1 MRIISEQVK
10 ILLERMDLYPD
21 EFVRPYESRN
31 LFSKW
36 SEVMNDGTF
45 NAAEKFLLN
54 RKLKQLKRKA
64 TQEAIMQTIMYEP
77 TPEEGPDTYF
87 GTTSRFEQQLKVN
100 RALMQNTPRMR
111 LRQK

>member
-21 EFVRPYESRN
+21 EFVRPYGSRH
-31 LFSKW
+31 LMAKW
-36 SEVMNDGTF
+36 QEVIMDGAF
-45 NAAEKFLLN
+45 NKVERFLIN
-54 RKLKQLKRKA
+54 RKFNQLQRKA
-64 TQEAIMQTIMYEP
+64 TQETIMQTIMYEP